1 MFKCLMN
8 VKVVTHQSFGSP
20 PRSIRCVSKIRD
32 TKISRQTPPLA
43 VECFAARCDSSIF
56 GQWL

>member
-20 PRSIRCVSKIRD
+20 LRSIRRVSNIRD

-43 VECFAARCDSSIF
+43 VECFAARCDS
-56 GQWL
+56 